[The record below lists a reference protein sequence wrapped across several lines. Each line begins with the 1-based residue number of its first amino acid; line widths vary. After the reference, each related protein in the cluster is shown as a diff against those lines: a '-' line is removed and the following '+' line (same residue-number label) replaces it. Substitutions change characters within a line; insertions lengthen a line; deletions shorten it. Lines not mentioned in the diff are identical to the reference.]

1 MAIKK
6 NEVTKKSGSLMS
18 NQDTAGKGDAV
29 GADRVMIT
37 FWVSPNKK
45 QELKEYAKEH
55 GVTQTHVLLNGLEW
69 ALSQK

>member
-6 NEVTKKSGSLMS
+6 NETAKKSGSLMS
-18 NQDTAGKGDAV
+18 NQDTKEKGDAV
-29 GADRVMIT
+29 SGERVMIT
-37 FWVSPNKK
+37 FWVSPDKK

-69 ALSQK
+69 ALSQE